1 MTTSITKEEINPP
14 QIQWEIEDCEEEIM
28 LADVGIKDTTR
39 DLEELKETLSFY
51 QEDLTYEEGR
61 MVELL
66 EKQNQYLQ
74 QSVKDLNTKLN
85 TN

>member
-1 MTTSITKEEINPP
+1 MTTSITKEEINIS
-14 QIQWEIEDCEEEIM
+14 QIQYEIEDCEEEIM
-28 LADVGIKDTTR
+28 LAEVGIKETTR

-66 EKQNQYLQ
+66 EKQKQFFK
-74 QSVKDLNTKLN
+74 QSLKEWT
-85 TN
+85 TND

>member
-1 MTTSITKEEINPP
+1 MTTSITKEEINTP

-28 LADVGIKDTTR
+28 LAEVGIKETTR

>member
-1 MTTSITKEEINPP
+1 MTTSITKEEINTS

-28 LADVGIKDTTR
+28 LAEVVIKDTTR

>member
-1 MTTSITKEEINPP
+1 MTTSITKEDINIS
-14 QIQWEIEDCEEEIM
+14 QIQYEIEDCEEEIM
-28 LADVGIKDTTR
+28 LAEMGIKGATR

-51 QEDLTYEEGR
+51 QEDLSYEEGR
-61 MVELL
+61 MIELL

>member
-1 MTTSITKEEINPP
+1 MTTSITKEDINIS
-14 QIQWEIEDCEEEIM
+14 QIQYEIEDCEEEIM
-28 LADVGIKDTTR
+28 LAEMGVKGATR

-51 QEDLTYEEGR
+51 QEDLSYEEGR
-61 MVELL
+61 MIELL

>member
-1 MTTSITKEEINPP
+1 MTTSITKEEINIS
-14 QIQWEIEDCEEEIM
+14 QIQYEIEDCEEEIM
-28 LADVGIKDTTR
+28 LAEVGIKETTK

>member
-1 MTTSITKEEINPP
+1 MTTSITKEEINIS
-14 QIQWEIEDCEEEIM
+14 QIQYEIEDCEEEIM
-28 LADVGIKDTTR
+28 LAEEAIKQTVR

>member
-1 MTTSITKEEINPP
+1 MTTTTSNITPID
-14 QIQWEIEDCEEEIM
+14 IQIEDCEEEIM
-28 LADVGIKDTTR
+28 LAEVGIKETTR

>member
-1 MTTSITKEEINPP
+1 MTTTNIKEEINIPP
-14 QIQWEIEDCEEEIM
+14 IEYEIEDCEEEIM
-28 LADVGIKDTTR
+28 LAEEGIKQTVR

>member
-1 MTTSITKEEINPP
+1 MTTSITKEDINIS
-14 QIQWEIEDCEEEIM
+14 QIQYEIEDCEEEIM
-28 LADVGIKDTTR
+28 LAEMGIKGATR

-51 QEDLTYEEGR
+51 QEDLSYEEGR
-61 MVELL
+61 MIELV

>member
-1 MTTSITKEEINPP
+1 MTTSLTKEEINIS
-14 QIQWEIEDCEEEIM
+14 QIQYEIEDCEEEIM
-28 LADVGIKDTTR
+28 LGEVGIKDTTR

>member
-1 MTTSITKEEINPP
+1 MTTSITKEEINTP

-28 LADVGIKDTTR
+28 LAEVGIKETRR

>member
-1 MTTSITKEEINPP
+1 MTTSITKEEINIS
-14 QIQWEIEDCEEEIM
+14 QIQYEIEDCEEEIM
-28 LADVGIKDTTR
+28 IAEEGIKETTR